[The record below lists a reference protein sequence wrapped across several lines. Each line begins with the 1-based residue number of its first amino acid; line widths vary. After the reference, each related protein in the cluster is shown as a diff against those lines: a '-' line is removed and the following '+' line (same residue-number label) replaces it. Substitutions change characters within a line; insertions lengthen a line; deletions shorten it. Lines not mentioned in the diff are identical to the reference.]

1 MNLNL
6 DEPIAKGNTAK
17 IYLYENKI
25 IKLFEEYLPN
35 TESFNEAKKQKY
47 AYSCGLPVPNIFEI
61 TQVQD
66 RQAIIM
72 EYVKGDSIGDL
83 LLNNLKE
90 AEHYISI
97 CVNEQ
102 KKIHA
107 ISVDTN
113 KMESM
118 RERLG
123 RQIKSV
129 HKLDENQKENIL
141 NKLYSIKFESRL
153 CHGDFH
159 PFNLILSNDN
169 VKIIDWV
176 DASSGDIRADV
187 FRTYLLYAQAS
198 MELAEMYLQIYCRN
212 TSLSRN
218 EIFQWA
224 PIIIAARLT
233 ENVPVKNIELLNELA
248 IQYCD

>member
-1 MNLNL
+1 MNLG
-6 DEPIAKGNTAK
+6 EPIAKGNTSK
-17 IYLYENKI
+17 IYLHENKI
-25 IKLFEEYLPN
+25 IKLFEEYLPD
-35 TESFNEAKKQKY
+35 TESINEAKKQKH
-47 AYSCGLPVPNIFEI
+47 AYSCGLPVPNVFDV
-61 TQVQD
+61 TKVQD

-72 EYVKGDSIGDL
+72 EYVKGDNIGDL
-83 LLNNLKE
+83 LLNNLNE

-107 ISVDTN
+107 ICVNRD
-113 KMESM
+113 EIEAM
-118 RERLG
+118 RVRLE

-129 HKLDENQKENIL
+129 HNLNEKQKENIL
-141 NKLYSIKFESRL
+141 KKLDSIKFESRL

-159 PFNLILSNDN
+159 PFNLILSNGN

-176 DASSGDIRADV
+176 DASSGDIRADL

-198 MELAEMYLQIYCRN
+198 VELAEMYLYIYCRN
-212 TSLSRN
+212 TGLSRD

-224 PIIIAARLT
+224 PIIIAARFSEKVSPQNAVYL
-233 ENVPVKNIELLNELA
+233 NGLLD
-248 IQYCD
+248 QYV

>member
-1 MNLNL
+1 MNLGN
-6 DEPIAKGNTAK
+6 PIAKGDTAE
-17 IYLYENKI
+17 IYLTDDKVV
-25 IKLFEEYLPN
+25 KLFKDYLPD
-35 TESFNEAKKQKY
+35 TESMNEAKKQKY
-47 AYSCGLPVPNIFEI
+47 AYSCGLPVPNVFEVTKI
-61 TQVQD
+61 QN

-72 EYVKGDSIGDL
+72 EHVKGGNIGDL
-83 LLNNLKE
+83 LLNNLNE
-90 AEHYISI
+90 AERYIGL

-107 ISVDTN
+107 IRVNTDE
-113 KMESM
+113 MELM
-118 RERLG
+118 RERLE

-129 HKLDENQKENIL
+129 HKLDENKKKNIL
-141 NKLYSIKFESRL
+141 LKLDSITFDFRL

-159 PFNLILSNDN
+159 PFNLILSKEEK

-198 MELAEMYLQIYCRN
+198 VELAEMYLHIYRRN
-212 TSLSRN
+212 TGLSRD

-224 PIIIAARLT
+224 PIIIAARFS
-233 ENVPVKNIELLNELA
+233 EKVSPQNVVYLNGLLD
-248 IQYCD
+248 QYV

>member
-1 MNLNL
+1 MNL

-25 IKLFEEYLPN
+25 IKLFEEYLPD
-35 TESFNEAKKQKY
+35 TESINEAKKQKY
-47 AYSCGLPVPNIFEI
+47 AYSCGLPVPNVFEV
-61 TQVQD
+61 TKVQD

-72 EYVKGDSIGDL
+72 EYVKGDSIGNL
-83 LLNNLKE
+83 LLNNLNE
-90 AEHYISI
+90 AEYYISI

-107 ISVDTN
+107 ICVNTDEI
-113 KMESM
+113 ESM
-118 RERLG
+118 RQKLE

-129 HKLDENQKENIL
+129 HKLDENQKKNVL
-141 NKLYSIKFESRL
+141 KQLDSIIFEPRL
-153 CHGDFH
+153 CHGDLH

-187 FRTYLLYAQAS
+187 FRTYLLYSQNS
-198 MELAEMYLQIYCRN
+198 VELAEMYLHVYCKN
-212 TSLSRN
+212 TGLSRD

-224 PIIIAARLT
+224 PIISAARLA
-233 ENVPVKNIELLNELA
+233 ENKSL
-248 IQYCD
+248 